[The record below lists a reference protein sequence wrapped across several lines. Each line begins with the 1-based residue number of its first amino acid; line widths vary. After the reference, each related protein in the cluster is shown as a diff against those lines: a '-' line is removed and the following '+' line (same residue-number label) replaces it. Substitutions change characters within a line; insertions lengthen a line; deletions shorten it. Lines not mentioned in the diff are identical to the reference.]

1 MLAAD
6 VSAAFLVGRR
16 RPESASPLAPVH
28 AANDDLEFSEP
39 IESACAG
46 VRSTVRRRCGTFCAA
61 HGRMR

>member
-1 MLAAD
+1 MLAAE
-6 VSAAFLVGRR
+6 VSAALLIGRR

-46 VRSTVRRRCGTFCAA
+46 AGATLRRRCGTFCARA
-61 HGRMR
+61 GTV